1 MHEAC
6 NVPLTMLRSSWQHVC
21 QNTITIASR
30 TVIYGALVTTDPRRT
45 LAQLAADLATLRI
58 SSRELVTD
66 CLARISSVTG
76 EGSRTFLKVYGE
88 QALAAAD
95 FYDRMRQQ
103 GARLSRYAGIPA
115 SVKDLFDVAGDTTLA
130 GSTVLRGTS
139 AADEDATVVAR
150 LKAAGFIVIGRTNMT
165 EFAFSGLGINPHY
178 GTPLNPWD
186 RATGRIPGGS
196 SSGAAV
202 SITDAMAFGA
212 LGTDTGGS
220 CRIPAA
226 MCGIVGFKPTA
237 SRVPLTGAY
246 PLSASLDSIGPLANS
261 VTCCA
266 VLDAILAARCP
277 PQMPGADLTA
287 NDLRLAVLTNYV
299 TDDLDQAVAAS
310 FERALRA
317 LKGAG
322 ARLTEVT
329 LPELGELPGINRN
342 GGLSAAESYAHHRA
356 RLAKDGSGYD
366 PRVTAR
372 ILRGSKQDAADY
384 IELCNIR
391 TSFMER
397 IAKRIRKFDAVL
409 MPTTPI
415 TAPALSDLAADQ
427 DYVRINALVLR
438 NPSIVNF
445 IDGCAISIPCQ
456 EPGTAP
462 VGLSLFGLQNT
473 DRQLLSAAAAV
484 EATLATG
491 A

>member
-1 MHEAC
+1 
-6 NVPLTMLRSSWQHVC
+6 
-21 QNTITIASR
+21 
-30 TVIYGALVTTDPRRT
+30 VTSQPRRT
-45 LAQLAADLATLRI
+45 LAQLAADLAAERV

-66 CLARISSVTG
+66 CLARISSVAG
-76 EGSRTFLKVYGE
+76 EGPRAFLKVYGE
-88 QALAAAD
+88 QALATAD

-103 GARLSRYAGIPA
+103 GGRLGRYSGIPV

-130 GSTVLRGTS
+130 GSTVLKGAK
-139 AADEDATVVAR
+139 AAEQDATAVAR

-196 SSGAAV
+196 SSGAVV
-202 SITDAMAFGA
+202 SITDAMAYAA

-261 VTCCA
+261 VACCA
-266 VLDAILAARCP
+266 VLDAILAAQTPVQRP
-277 PQMPGADLTA
+277 PAPGTDITA

-299 TDDLDQAVAAS
+299 TDDLDKGVAAS

-322 ARLTEVT
+322 ARLTEVR
-329 LPELGELPGINRN
+329 LPELGELPEINRN

-356 RLAKDGSGYD
+356 QLAKDGSLYD
-366 PRVTAR
+366 PRVSVR
-372 ILRGSKQDAADY
+372 ILRGRKQDAADY
-384 IELCNIR
+384 IELCKLR
-391 TSFMER
+391 TDFIDR
-397 IAKRIRKFDAVL
+397 VAKRIRKFDAIL
-409 MPTTPI
+409 MPTIPI
-415 TAPALSDLAADQ
+415 AAPALSDLVADEE
-427 DYVRINALVLR
+427 YVRINALVLR

-456 EPGTAP
+456 EPDTAP
-462 VGLSLFGLQNT
+462 AGLSLFGLRNT
-473 DRQLLSAAAAV
+473 DQQLLSAAAAV
-484 EATLATG
+484 EATVATG